1 VLFAGARSDKED
13 DYPSRKRPLEP
24 QGGGGF
30 SRPQYEWNRSRGPG
44 NSYPLIHERL
54 GSNPS
59 WGLEGCRVE

>member
-30 SRPQYEWNRSRGPG
+30 SRPEYEWN
-44 NSYPLIHERL
+44 
-54 GSNPS
+54 
-59 WGLEGCRVE
+59 